1 MAPTLAKTSPKVT
14 QAPVPMRFVGPMK
27 ISAHDSLDAAWQ
39 GKVSV
44 PLATYEIPLWHSVGR
59 GARLS
64 TLCGEGIKTTLV
76 DERMTRSILLEADDA
91 SQVLGAWRSIQMR
104 QDEMQSIVSK
114 TSRFAKLIDMNM
126 QIVANLL
133 YLRLEFKTGDASGH
147 NMVTQAA
154 DSLMQWVLE
163 QYPQLSYSSISGNYC
178 SDKKATAVNG
188 ILGRGK
194 YVVAEL
200 TVPRDLCQ
208 RKLLTTPEKVVDLNI
223 KKNLLGTLMAGGLR
237 SANAHF
243 ANMLLG
249 FYLATGQDAANIIEG
264 SQGMVHAEVREGD
277 LYFSCTL
284 PNIIV
289 GTVGNGKGLEF
300 VKDNLAK
307 LGCSGDVEAGANAR
321 RLAQICAATVLCG
334 ELSLLAAQTNP
345 GELMQAH
352 VKLER

>member
-1 MAPTLAKTSPKVT
+1 MAPSSAKKSPKVT
-14 QAPVPMRFVGPMK
+14 HASVPMRFVGPMK
-27 ISAHDSLDAAWQ
+27 ISAQASLDPAWQ
-39 GKVSV
+39 AKVAV

-59 GARLS
+59 GARVS
-64 TLCGEGIKTTLV
+64 TLCVEGIKTTLI
-76 DERMTRSILLEADDA
+76 DERMTRSILLEANDA
-91 SQVLGAWRSIQMR
+91 SQVLNAWQSMRMR
-104 QDEMQSIVSK
+104 QQEMQVIVSQ
-114 TSRFAKLIDMNM
+114 TSRFAELIDMNM

-147 NMVTQAA
+147 NMVTKAA
-154 DSLMQWVLE
+154 DQLMQWVLE
-163 QYPQLSYSSISGNYC
+163 EYPLLNYSSISGNYC

-200 TVPRDLCQ
+200 TVPRDLCE
-208 RKLLTTPEKVVDLNI
+208 RKLLTTPEKVVELNI

-249 FYLATGQDAANIIEG
+249 FYLATGQDVANIIEG
-264 SQGMVHAEVREGD
+264 SQGMVHAEVKHSD

-289 GTVGNGKGLEF
+289 GTIGNGKGLDF
-300 VKDNLAK
+300 VSENLTK
-307 LGCSGDVEAGANAR
+307 LGCTQDGRPGANAR

-352 VKLER
+352 LKLER